1 MNGITRMKIR
11 YEFNPDD
18 AWRFAR
24 ENGYR
29 THRDHDEL
37 QFRFCPYC
45 KGGSN
50 QDKGTFSINLKT
62 GMFKCFRDTCGRQ
75 GNMITL
81 AQDFDFKLS
90 NFYGESAVAIQRQF
104 RKLKRPE
111 KPIEP
116 KRPAIAYLESRG
128 ISEEVA
134 KRYEITT
141 QTNRDNVLVFPFYDQ
156 DGELVFI
163 KYRKTDFDPNKDK
176 AKEWS
181 ESGCKPILFGMKQ
194 CNLENKTLIVTEG
207 QCFDGAAEV
216 LTPDGWIRLENY
228 GGQKVLQVNSD
239 LTGSF
244 VRPKQYIIKR
254 HIGKMVHVSV
264 GGNYESYTTDDHNI
278 VYQNVRGELV
288 KVPAIEHVSSI
299 WHIPTAITID
309 SKEMSHWTN
318 DMFALY
324 LAISAD
330 GSIDY
335 RKNTGTYKAQSSRY
349 IRIAI
354 AIERKYLRL
363 VNILNN
369 LGIQFSDS
377 INARGYHSV
386 CFHCPDWLESKYLPY
401 DFATK
406 TSLEQKRFIIAEMV
420 EWDGNRVK
428 GRAQFEYSTI
438 LKHNADVMQLIAASC
453 GYMSTVRIKENG
465 GNGIIKKGYCYKVN
479 ILLGKHNIST
489 QRIDV
494 NKTVTEVDQRVYC
507 VSVDSG
513 MILVRQNN
521 KISVSGNCD
530 SLSVAEAGIEN
541 AVSVPTGA
549 KGFTWVPHCYD
560 FVEQFDTIIVF
571 GDHEKGHVTLLD
583 EIRARFKKQI
593 KCVREDDYKDCKDAN
608 DILRKYGKD
617 QVRRCIENAKE
628 ILIPCVKELADVGIQ
643 NIFDIPKL
651 QTGISVLD
659 RLLYGGLPFGGVTL
673 IAGKPGEGKS
683 TLASQIIAN
692 AIRQKH
698 KVFVYSGE
706 LPNELF
712 RAWLDFQVAGTSHV
726 FQYQTKYGDTG
737 YNISDSNRKMISE
750 WYRGNIYIYDSN
762 GVSDESEGLVKTAES
777 MILRYGCDVILID
790 NLMTALDLEATDERD
805 KYERQSKLVKKLTRL
820 CLTYGVLI
828 LLVAHKR
835 KNNFSQNENDEIS
848 GSGDIAN
855 LGMVTLA
862 YEKNSE
868 LAPEQRLL
876 KISKNRLFGKTN
888 TEGWVME
895 YDERSKRIYN
905 DISELKAEFGWNTL
919 NNGFVQI
926 NMEIGEENNEIPF

>member
-1 MNGITRMKIR
+1 MKIR

-24 ENGYR
+24 ENGYKAY
-29 THRDHDEL
+29 RDRDEL
-37 QFRFCPYC
+37 MFKLCPYC

-50 QDKGTFSINLKT
+50 TDKGTFSINLKT

-90 NFYGESAVAIQRQF
+90 NFYGESAVAIQKQF

-116 KRPAIAYLESRG
+116 KKPAIAYLESRG
-128 ISEEVA
+128 ISEAVA

-141 QTNRDNVLVFPFYDQ
+141 QTNRDNVLVFPFYDP

-163 KYRKTDFDPNKDK
+163 KYRKTDFDPSKDK

-181 ESGCKPILFGMKQ
+181 EPGCKPILFGMKQ
-194 CNLENKTLIVTEG
+194 CSLEDKTLIITEG
-207 QCFDGAAEV
+207 Q
-216 LTPDGWIRLENY
+216 I
-228 GGQKVLQVNSD
+228 
-239 LTGSF
+239 
-244 VRPKQYIIKR
+244 
-254 HIGKMVHVSV
+254 
-264 GGNYESYTTDDHNI
+264 
-278 VYQNVRGELV
+278 
-288 KVPAIEHVSSI
+288 
-299 WHIPTAITID
+299 
-309 SKEMSHWTN
+309 
-318 DMFALY
+318 
-324 LAISAD
+324 
-330 GSIDY
+330 
-335 RKNTGTYKAQSSRY
+335 
-349 IRIAI
+349 
-354 AIERKYLRL
+354 
-363 VNILNN
+363 
-369 LGIQFSDS
+369 
-377 INARGYHSV
+377 
-386 CFHCPDWLESKYLPY
+386 
-401 DFATK
+401 
-406 TSLEQKRFIIAEMV
+406 
-420 EWDGNRVK
+420 
-428 GRAQFEYSTI
+428 
-438 LKHNADVMQLIAASC
+438 
-453 GYMSTVRIKENG
+453 
-465 GNGIIKKGYCYKVN
+465 
-479 ILLGKHNIST
+479 
-489 QRIDV
+489 
-494 NKTVTEVDQRVYC
+494 
-507 VSVDSG
+507 
-513 MILVRQNN
+513 
-521 KISVSGNCD
+521 D
-530 SLSVAEAGIEN
+530 SLSVAEAGFQN

-549 KGFTWVPHCYD
+549 KGFTWVPYCYD

-571 GDHEKGHVTLLD
+571 GDHEKGHITLLE
-583 EIRARFKKQI
+583 EIRARFKKRI
-593 KCVREDDYKDCKDAN
+593 KCVREEDYKDCKDAN
-608 DILRKYGKD
+608 DILRKYGKE
-617 QVRRCIENAKE
+617 QIKHCIENAKE

-659 RLLYGGLPFGGVTL
+659 RILYGGLPFGGVTL

-712 RAWLDFQVAGTSHV
+712 RAWLDFQVAGANHI
-726 FQYQTKYGDTG
+726 FQYQTRYGDTG

-762 GVSDESEGLVKTAES
+762 GVSDESEGLIKTAES
-777 MILRYGCDVILID
+777 MILRNGCDVILID

-820 CLTYGVLI
+820 CLTYGVLV

-862 YEKNSE
+862 YEKNND

-876 KISKNRLFGKTN
+876 KVSKNRLFGKTN

>member
-1 MNGITRMKIR
+1 MKMR

-24 ENGYR
+24 ENGYKAY
-29 THRDHDEL
+29 RDRDEL
-37 QFRFCPYC
+37 MFKLCPYC

-50 QDKGTFSINLKT
+50 SDKGTFSINLKT
-62 GMFKCFRDTCGRQ
+62 GMFKCFRDSCGRQ

-90 NFYGESAVAIQRQF
+90 NFYGESLGVIQKQF

-116 KRPAIAYLESRG
+116 KKPAIAYLESRG
-128 ISEEVA
+128 ISEAVA

-163 KYRKTDFDPNKDK
+163 KYRKTDFDQSKDK

-181 ESGCKPILFGMKQ
+181 EANCKPILFGMKQ
-194 CNLENKTLIVTEG
+194 CSLENKTLIITEG
-207 QCFDGAAEV
+207 Q
-216 LTPDGWIRLENY
+216 I
-228 GGQKVLQVNSD
+228 
-239 LTGSF
+239 
-244 VRPKQYIIKR
+244 
-254 HIGKMVHVSV
+254 
-264 GGNYESYTTDDHNI
+264 
-278 VYQNVRGELV
+278 
-288 KVPAIEHVSSI
+288 
-299 WHIPTAITID
+299 
-309 SKEMSHWTN
+309 
-318 DMFALY
+318 
-324 LAISAD
+324 
-330 GSIDY
+330 
-335 RKNTGTYKAQSSRY
+335 
-349 IRIAI
+349 
-354 AIERKYLRL
+354 
-363 VNILNN
+363 
-369 LGIQFSDS
+369 
-377 INARGYHSV
+377 
-386 CFHCPDWLESKYLPY
+386 
-401 DFATK
+401 
-406 TSLEQKRFIIAEMV
+406 
-420 EWDGNRVK
+420 
-428 GRAQFEYSTI
+428 
-438 LKHNADVMQLIAASC
+438 
-453 GYMSTVRIKENG
+453 
-465 GNGIIKKGYCYKVN
+465 
-479 ILLGKHNIST
+479 
-489 QRIDV
+489 
-494 NKTVTEVDQRVYC
+494 
-507 VSVDSG
+507 
-513 MILVRQNN
+513 
-521 KISVSGNCD
+521 D
-530 SLSVAEAGIEN
+530 SLSVAEAGFQN

-549 KGFTWVPHCYD
+549 KGFTWVPYCYD

-583 EIRARFKKQI
+583 EIRARFKKRI

-617 QVRRCIENAKE
+617 QIRRCIENAKE

-659 RLLYGGLPFGGVTL
+659 RILYGGLPFGGVTL

-712 RAWLDFQVAGTSHV
+712 RAWLDFQVAGANHI
-726 FQYQTKYGDTG
+726 FQYQTRYGDTG

-762 GVSDESEGLVKTAES
+762 GVSDESEGLIKTAES
-777 MILRYGCDVILID
+777 MILRNGCDVILID

-805 KYERQSKLVKKLTRL
+805 KYERQSKFVKKLTRL

-835 KNNFSQNENDEIS
+835 KNNYSQNENDEIS

-862 YEKNSE
+862 YEKNND

-876 KISKNRLFGKTN
+876 KVSKNRLFGKTN

>member
-1 MNGITRMKIR
+1 MAA
-11 YEFNPDD
+11 YEFNKQD
-18 AWRFAR
+18 AYDFAR
-24 ENGYR
+24 AVGISAKNRNGNL
-29 THRDHDEL
+29 H
-37 QFRFCPYC
+37 FKICPYC
-45 KGGSN
+45 RGGSRP
-50 QDKGTFSINLKT
+50 DTETFAISLKT
-62 GMFKCFRDTCGRQ
+62 GMFKCQRDSCGRQ

-90 NFYGESAVAIQRQF
+90 NFYGESAVAVQKQF

-116 KRPAIAYLESRG
+116 KKPAIAYLESRG
-128 ISEEVA
+128 ISEAVA

-141 QTNRDNVLVFPFYDQ
+141 QTNRDNVLVFPFFDP

-163 KYRKTDFDPNKDK
+163 KYRKTDFDPSKDK

-181 ESGCKPILFGMKQ
+181 EPGCKPILFGMKQ
-194 CNLENKTLIVTEG
+194 CRLEDKTLIITEG
-207 QCFDGAAEV
+207 Q
-216 LTPDGWIRLENY
+216 I
-228 GGQKVLQVNSD
+228 
-239 LTGSF
+239 
-244 VRPKQYIIKR
+244 
-254 HIGKMVHVSV
+254 
-264 GGNYESYTTDDHNI
+264 
-278 VYQNVRGELV
+278 
-288 KVPAIEHVSSI
+288 
-299 WHIPTAITID
+299 
-309 SKEMSHWTN
+309 
-318 DMFALY
+318 
-324 LAISAD
+324 
-330 GSIDY
+330 
-335 RKNTGTYKAQSSRY
+335 
-349 IRIAI
+349 
-354 AIERKYLRL
+354 
-363 VNILNN
+363 
-369 LGIQFSDS
+369 
-377 INARGYHSV
+377 
-386 CFHCPDWLESKYLPY
+386 
-401 DFATK
+401 
-406 TSLEQKRFIIAEMV
+406 
-420 EWDGNRVK
+420 
-428 GRAQFEYSTI
+428 
-438 LKHNADVMQLIAASC
+438 
-453 GYMSTVRIKENG
+453 
-465 GNGIIKKGYCYKVN
+465 
-479 ILLGKHNIST
+479 
-489 QRIDV
+489 
-494 NKTVTEVDQRVYC
+494 
-507 VSVDSG
+507 
-513 MILVRQNN
+513 
-521 KISVSGNCD
+521 D
-530 SLSVAEAGIEN
+530 SLSVAEAGFQN

-549 KGFTWVPHCYD
+549 KGFTWVPYCYD

-571 GDHEKGHVTLLD
+571 GDHEKGHITLLE
-583 EIRARFKKQI
+583 EIRARFKKRI
-593 KCVREDDYKDCKDAN
+593 KCVREEDYKDCKDAN

-617 QVRRCIENAKE
+617 QIRRCIENAKE

-643 NIFDIPKL
+643 NIFDIQKL

-712 RAWLDFQVAGTSHV
+712 RAWLDFQAAGANHI
-726 FQYQTKYGDTG
+726 FQYQTRYGDTG

-762 GVSDESEGLVKTAES
+762 GVSDESEGLIKTAES
-777 MILRYGCDVILID
+777 MILRNGCDVILID

-820 CLTYGVLI
+820 CLTYGVLV

-862 YEKNSE
+862 YEKNND

-876 KISKNRLFGKTN
+876 KVSKNRLFGKTN